1 MQPPLNTTKMPG
13 MLGSMEAFEEFHAH
27 AGKEVFADDHARPST
42 IGEQEMIAVAR
53 TALNGFEPANLKALS
68 KPDRDRGLLLLKSTH
83 LTQSQI
89 ARLTGLS
96 QSVVSRVK

>member
-1 MQPPLNTTKMPG
+1 MQPPLNTTKMLG